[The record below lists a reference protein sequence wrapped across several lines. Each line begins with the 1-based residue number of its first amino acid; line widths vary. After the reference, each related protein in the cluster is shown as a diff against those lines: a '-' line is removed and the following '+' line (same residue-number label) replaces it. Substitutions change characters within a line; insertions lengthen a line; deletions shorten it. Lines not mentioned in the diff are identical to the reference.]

1 MAAYHARM
9 AKLLFSLR
17 NVPDDEAAEVRA
29 LLDQHA
35 FDWYETEAGL
45 LGMSAPALWLREAA
59 DHPRARALLDGY
71 QQQRQLQ
78 ARADAR
84 QREQR
89 GEAESF
95 IGLLRTRPGFILP
108 RLLAIVVILA
118 FTLALP
124 WWLLR

>member
-1 MAAYHARM
+1 M

-17 NVPDDEAAEVRA
+17 NVPEDEAAEVRA
-29 LLDQHA
+29 LLDRHD

-45 LGMSAPALWLREAA
+45 LGMSSPALWLREAA

-118 FTLALP
+118 FTLTLP